1 MASRTYRVVLA
12 GSTTLSGQYIL
23 MNIREHR
30 TSIRNCRV
38 GVCDHRMGIRD
49 HRVGVRDDRVGV
61 SDNRVSV
68 SNDRVGV
75 CDHHIGVEC
84 QFGLVGT
91 AQSANTRLKQSNV
104 R

>member
-1 MASRTYRVVLA
+1 MVLA
-12 GSTTLSGQYIL
+12 GSTLLSRQKIL
-23 MNIREHR
+23 TDIREH
-30 TSIRNCRV
+30 RV
-38 GVCDHRMGIRD
+38 GVCDHRMGIRNY
-49 HRVGVRDDRVGV
+49 HVGV

-91 AQSANTRLKQSNV
+91 AQSANTRLKQSNA

>member
-12 GSTTLSGQYIL
+12 GSTTLSGPYIL
-23 MNIREHR
+23 MNVREHR

-38 GVCDHRMGIRD
+38 GICDHRMGIRD
-49 HRVGVRDDRVGV
+49 HRVGV
-61 SDNRVSV
+61 SDNRASV
-68 SNDRVGV
+68 SDDRVGV

-91 AQSANTRLKQSNV
+91 AQSANT
-104 R
+104 